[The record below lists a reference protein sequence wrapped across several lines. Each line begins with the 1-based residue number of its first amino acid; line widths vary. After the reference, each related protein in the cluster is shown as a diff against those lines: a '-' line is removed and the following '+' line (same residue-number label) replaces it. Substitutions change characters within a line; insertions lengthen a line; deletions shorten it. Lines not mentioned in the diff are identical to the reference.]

1 MRSGGKYPPQIIYML
16 LRDDSDE
23 VWWKVSTAD
32 NCFCLLGMILM
43 RTVGKHS
50 LQIIYLMFRDDSD
63 EDCWE
68 VSTADH
74 ISGV

>member
-1 MRSGGKYPPQIIYML
+1 
-16 LRDDSDE
+16 
-23 VWWKVSTAD
+23 
-32 NCFCLLGMILM
+32 M
-43 RTVGKHS
+43 RTVGKYS

-74 ISGV
+74 IFGV